1 MKVPLQ
7 VTNLDLDAELISSM
21 EDIFV
26 SEGEEADLVQSI
38 RGVGDQL
45 TQEDLNRHAS
55 TSNQRFVLKIVLS
68 RTRSKQAIRSGRA
81 KRKKKIFFSQLCI
94 KFPLHYINSVCACVC
109 VCVCLCVCLPRNN
122 GEIRINQSHCK
133 TKFLLYYTLMSTFL
147 TSLYSPI
154 FNWCVIHFMSPQYK
168 GKPEE
173 QTSLFL

>member
-81 KRKKKIFFSQLCI
+81 KRKKNKFFFHS
-94 KFPLHYINSVCACVC
+94 YA
-109 VCVCLCVCLPRNN
+109 
-122 GEIRINQSHCK
+122 
-133 TKFLLYYTLMSTFL
+133 
-147 TSLYSPI
+147 
-154 FNWCVIHFMSPQYK
+154 
-168 GKPEE
+168 
-173 QTSLFL
+173 